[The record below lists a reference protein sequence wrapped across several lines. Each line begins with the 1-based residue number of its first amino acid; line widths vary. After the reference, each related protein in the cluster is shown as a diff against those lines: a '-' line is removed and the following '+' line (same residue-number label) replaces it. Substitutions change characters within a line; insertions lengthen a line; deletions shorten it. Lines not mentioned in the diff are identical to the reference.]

1 MSRSRTPPPHRSDPL
16 GETLHQLRMTGTLY
30 CRSELSAPWGI
41 AIPAFPG
48 MMTFVIL
55 TAGGCWL
62 EMAGVEPAELGPG
75 SLTLIPHGTPHRL
88 RSDRRARTV
97 ELSELPVQAITD
109 RYETLRWGGGGAVTE
124 ATYGVVRF
132 DHVAA
137 HRLVDLLPPVLSVDG
152 WDDESGAWLHS
163 TLQLITR
170 EAKTMRPGGETVVT
184 RLADV
189 LVIQAI
195 RRWLATSPDA
205 DRGWL
210 AALRDPQIGRALAAI
225 HRDPQE
231 DWSVAG
237 LAAQAGMSRSAFSAR
252 FTELL
257 DESPMRYLTAWRLN
271 LARTHL
277 QTTTEPL
284 ACVATRFGYGSEAAF
299 CRAFKRVFGLSPGA
313 ARAQATP
320 REFGDLR
327 T

>member
-1 MSRSRTPPPHRSDPL
+1 MSHARTPPPRLSDPL

-41 AIPAFPG
+41 AVPAFPG
-48 MMTFVIL
+48 MMTFLIV
-55 TAGGCWL
+55 TAGQCWL
-62 EMAGVEPAELGPG
+62 EMSGVDPVLLGPG

-88 RSDRRARTV
+88 RSHRRARTV
-97 ELSELPVQAITD
+97 ELSDLPVQAVTE
-109 RYETLRWGGGGAVTE
+109 RYETLRWGGAGALTE

-132 DHVAA
+132 DHIAA
-137 HRLVDLLPPVLSVDG
+137 HRLVELLPPMLTVDG
-152 WDDESGAWLHS
+152 WDDESGTWLHS

-170 EAKTMRPGGETVVT
+170 EAKAMRPGGETVVT

-195 RRWLATSPDA
+195 RAWLATSPDA

-225 HRDPQE
+225 HRAPQK

-237 LAAQAGMSRSAFSAR
+237 LATLAGMSRSAFSAR

-257 DESPMRYLTAWRLN
+257 AESPMRYLTGWRMN

-277 QTTTEPL
+277 QTTAEPL
-284 ACVATRFGYGSEAAF
+284 AWVATRFGYGSEAAF
-299 CRAFKRVFGLSPGA
+299 CRAFKRVFGVSPGT
-313 ARAQATP
+313 ARAQTAP
-320 REFGDLR
+320 GNLSELR
-327 T
+327 R